1 MSHILQDQFLNKRF
15 INISAIVLC
24 FGILLIAFWIRV
36 QIVPNIPDGQFTE
49 NDAYLHYWQAQL
61 ISENGKLPARDFHR
75 WIPMGRDFGQSLN
88 LYSYVLAYSHKAI
101 SLFFPNISLYQ
112 VTLYAPAI
120 CYTLGLGV
128 LCLYLY
134 STFGYLLSSIVGI
147 ILATLPGT
155 IIRSAAGFSDRDSW
169 CLFLGILAIIT
180 YLASLQAQSPRR
192 CLTWTLT
199 SGLSVFL
206 GGLSWEGF
214 GVFVSVI
221 LFIEL
226 WRFLTSETEDG
237 LNFYFLWV
245 LTFVPTLYFSS
256 PAYRSGQGHAMHL
269 ATVVLLPPMLLFI
282 LRMLRFFLITKTS
295 YAKKLS
301 PMSDYSLLS

>member
-1 MSHILQDQFLNKRF
+1 
-15 INISAIVLC
+15 
-24 FGILLIAFWIRV
+24 
-36 QIVPNIPDGQFTE
+36 
-49 NDAYLHYWQAQL
+49 
-61 ISENGKLPARDFHR
+61 
-75 WIPMGRDFGQSLN
+75 MGRDFGQSLN
-88 LYSYVLAYSHKAI
+88 FYSYILAYSHKAI

-147 ILATLPGT
+147 ILTTLPGT

-169 CLFLGILAIIT
+169 CLLLGILAITT
-180 YLASLQAQSPRR
+180 YLTSLQTRSFRMR
-192 CLTWTLT
+192 LIWTLT
-199 SGLSVFL
+199 SGICVFL

-226 WRFLTSETEDG
+226 WRFLTSEAEDG

-245 LTFVPTLYFSS
+245 LTFVPTLYFVS

-269 ATVVLLPPMLLFI
+269 AAVVLFPPLLLFI
-282 LRMLRFFLITKTS
+282 LRLLRFFLITKTS
-295 YAKKLS
+295 FAYKLCPDTRLLAFVLTLVGFIGALGYVLVQLNTFS
-301 PMSDYSLLS
+301 STPMPLGQNRLMQTLSELKAPDYSYWVYLTAISFL